1 MPPAARRTADG
12 TGPVSVSPDGSVGS
26 GGNGFATTGREAREA
41 CEGRAAGSANE
52 SNLLREVENVRAVDQ
67 NGPVFLNFMCIKLS
81 ARDLAKS
88 VKLLIKPLTV
98 LRDFVG
104 GREHRINS
112 AVRDNDFY
120 SVSPLAR
127 PPIETGRSRCRNKND
142 RHLILHDCEMAQA
155 RVLCCSRC

>member
-1 MPPAARRTADG
+1 MPASSKVMGGPQDGRWYWTRLRYPGWQRRERREWLCGDGARGA
-12 TGPVSVSPDGSVGS
+12 GSLRG
-26 GGNGFATTGREAREA
+26 A
-41 CEGRAAGSANE
+41 AAGSANE

-67 NGPVFLNFMCIKLS
+67 NGPLFLNFMCIKLS

-112 AVRDNDFY
+112 AVRDKDFY
-120 SVSPLAR
+120 SVAVSQ
-127 PPIETGRSRCRNKND
+127 TSHRNRTKSVS
-142 RHLILHDCEMAQA
+142 EQE
-155 RVLCCSRC
+155 